1 MEASYRVLFYQGIA
15 MPPSQEINRIVL
27 RCIDEALAKLGG
39 SVKESIYFYLKRDFG
54 LDRSQIP
61 ANLTEFHRALN
72 AIFGRRGAKVIE
84 KMILAELENRLKIRV
99 DSKLTLKELSKII
112 SKSNQF

>member
-1 MEASYRVLFYQGIA
+1 MEASYRVLFYQGIT

-84 KMILAELENRLKIRV
+84 KMILAELENRLKIRA
-99 DSKLTLKELSKII
+99 DSNLTLKELSKII
-112 SKSNQF
+112 SESNRF

>member
-1 MEASYRVLFYQGIA
+1 
-15 MPPSQEINRIVL
+15 MPPSQVINRIVL

-61 ANLTEFHRALN
+61 ANLAEFQRALN
-72 AIFGRRGAKVIE
+72 AIFGRQGAKVIE
-84 KMILAELENRLKIRV
+84 KMILAELENRLKIRAN
-99 DSKLTLKELSKII
+99 SNLTLIELLKII
-112 SKSNQF
+112 SESNRF